1 MNEEIEVGK
10 PDLLGFLFSNRIAR
24 NLIAVA
30 VISFTLTTIYNAG
43 KSFIHGFREGF
54 AAASNSSKVR

>member
-30 VISFTLTTIYNAG
+30 VIFFTLTTIYDAG
-43 KSFIHGFREGF
+43 KSFIRGFRDGQ